1 MNKKLQIALVMQGGE
16 YWLGGTEYI
25 KNIVLALAS
34 LPVELRSTFEVSLIS
49 PKEFNHSLYNG
60 IDFHLAQINYLEP
73 RTLPKRIYWKAK
85 KVFLR
90 QDDPQLEAFLKQKA
104 FDFVYPCLTH
114 CCPSAAWIYDFQHK
128 YLPQF
133 FTQREIKQRDRAFA
147 RIARQASSVVLS
159 SKTAAVDF
167 QQFFPAFAYKS
178 TVLSFKTCPPA
189 SWYEAEPKEVQQQ
202 YSLLDRFFIVSNQF
216 WKHKNHLV
224 LFEALKLLREQAIYP
239 IVVCTGRIENNH
251 QPEFVKTIMQA
262 IETAGITQQV
272 HLLGMIPRLDQIQL
286 MRRSLAVIQPSLFE
300 GWSTVVEDAR
310 VLGKPTILSDISVH
324 LEQNPP
330 NSLFFKQHSPQHLAE
345 LLANWWTQLSPG
357 PDVEQE
363 AIARAKNI
371 QEVQAFGQRFLDIAM
386 QSSANQQHS

>member
-34 LPVELRSTFEVSLIS
+34 LPVELRSTFEVSLIC
-49 PKEFNHSLYNG
+49 PKEFNHSLYSG
-60 IDFHLAQINYLEP
+60 IDSHLDQINYLEP
-73 RTLPKRIYWKAK
+73 RTLPKRLYWKAK
-85 KVFLR
+85 KVLLK
-90 QDDPQLEAFLKQKA
+90 QDDPQLEAFLKQKT

-147 RIARQASSVVLS
+147 RIAQQATTVVLS
-159 SKTAAVDF
+159 SKTAEADF
-167 QQFFPAFAYKS
+167 QCFFPKAAHKA
-178 TVLSFKTCPPA
+178 TVLSFKTCPPP
-189 SWYEAEPKEVQQQ
+189 SWYEAKPEEVQQQ
-202 YSLLDRFFIVSNQF
+202 YDLPNRFFIVSNQF

-224 LFEALKLLREQAIYP
+224 LFEALKFLREQAIYP
-239 IVVCTGRIENNH
+239 IVVCTGRIENSH
-251 QPEFVKTIMQA
+251 QPEFVQTIRQA
-262 IETAGITQQV
+262 VETAGITQQV

-330 NSLFFKQHSPQHLAE
+330 NSIFFEQHSPQHLAK
-345 LLANWWTQLSPG
+345 LLADWWMQLSPG

-363 AIARAKNI
+363 ALARAKNI
-371 QEVQAFGQRFLDIAM
+371 QEVQGFGQQFLSIAM
-386 QSSANQQHS
+386 RSLAH